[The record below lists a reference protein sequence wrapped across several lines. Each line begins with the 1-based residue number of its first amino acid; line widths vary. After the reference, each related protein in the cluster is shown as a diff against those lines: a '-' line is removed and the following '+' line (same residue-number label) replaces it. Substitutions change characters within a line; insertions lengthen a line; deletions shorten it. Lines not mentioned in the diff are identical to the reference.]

1 MRERYKSTNVI
12 DESRPVTGW
21 DTVILLVRTRNNLGM
36 ARGAE
41 SRTSL
46 GRFLLHV
53 FQSIC
58 HMVQKHRHWK
68 SRNNILFYLQWASH
82 FTQGQS
88 NEDMSQCRNRQDLPV
103 LMSLQIPKKAVNTQ
117 TRLQVQKARRFP
129 LIVVVSCHWP
139 MLQICWRFLSN
150 TLCAINPLINKVDS
164 SNVS

>member
-1 MRERYKSTNVI
+1 MRAGQLLAGTRWYYSWEHEIIWEWLEGRRVEPVSEGSCYTSSSPFVI
-12 DESRPVTGW
+12 WSR
-21 DTVILLVRTRNNLGM
+21 
-36 ARGAE
+36 
-41 SRTSL
+41 
-46 GRFLLHV
+46 
-53 FQSIC
+53 SIDIEN
-58 HMVQKHRHWK
+58 QETT
-68 SRNNILFYLQWASH
+68 FYLQWASH